1 MDLGKFLVDGGG
13 AVPRANGGVCRSLG
27 VNYLARPRAVRGG
40 LPLGAESRP
49 WKGLSM
55 KYEKERVSLV
65 DLSTGEELVSA
76 DLTAPRVKAIVKAYA
91 LAGITLGKKER
102 VSA

>member
-1 MDLGKFLVDGGG
+1 MDRDG
-13 AVPRANGGVCRSLG
+13 AVSRVNGGVYRSLG
-27 VNYLARPRAVRGG
+27 ANYLARPEAVRGG

-55 KYEKERVSLV
+55 KYQKERVSLV
-65 DLSTGEELVSA
+65 DLSTGEEIVSA

-91 LAGITLGKKER
+91 LAGIELGQKEK

>member
-1 MDLGKFLVDGGG
+1 VDLGELLVDRGG

-27 VNYLARPRAVRGG
+27 AYYLARPRAVRGS

-49 WKGLSM
+49 WKGLIM
-55 KYEKERVSLV
+55 KYQKERVSLV
-65 DLSTGEELVSA
+65 DLFTGEELVSA

-91 LAGITLGKKER
+91 LAGITLGQKER

>member
-1 MDLGKFLVDGGG
+1 M
-13 AVPRANGGVCRSLG
+13 
-27 VNYLARPRAVRGG
+27 
-40 LPLGAESRP
+40 
-49 WKGLSM
+49 
-55 KYEKERVSLV
+55 SLV

-91 LAGITLGKKER
+91 LAGIQLGQKER

>member
-1 MDLGKFLVDGGG
+1 MKEGSASDQWLSVISRSELSLTAG
-13 AVPRANGGVCRSLG
+13 AVGG
-27 VNYLARPRAVRGG
+27 N
-40 LPLGAESRP
+40 LPLGAELRP
-49 WKGLSM
+49 WKGLLM
-55 KYEKERVSLV
+55 KYQKERVSLV

-91 LAGITLGKKER
+91 LAGITLGERER

>member
-1 MDLGKFLVDGGG
+1 VDLGELLVDRGG

-27 VNYLARPRAVRGG
+27 AYYLARPRAVRGG

-49 WKGLSM
+49 WKGLIM
-55 KYEKERVSLV
+55 KYQKERVSLV

-91 LAGITLGKKER
+91 LAGIELRQKER

>member
-1 MDLGKFLVDGGG
+1 MY
-13 AVPRANGGVCRSLG
+13 RSNGGVHRSLG
-27 VNYLARPRAVRGG
+27 ANYLARPRAVRGN
-40 LPLGAESRP
+40 LPLGAESKP

-55 KYEKERVSLV
+55 KYEKNRVSLV
-65 DLSTGEELVSA
+65 DLSTGEEIVSA

-91 LAGITLGKKER
+91 LAGITLGEKER

>member
-1 MDLGKFLVDGGG
+1 M
-13 AVPRANGGVCRSLG
+13 PRAYGGVCRFLG
-27 VNYLARPRAVRGG
+27 AYYLARPRAVRGG

-49 WKGLSM
+49 WKGLVM
-55 KYEKERVSLV
+55 KYQKERVSLI
-65 DLSTGEELVSA
+65 DLFTGEEIVSA

-91 LAGITLGKKER
+91 LAGIELGQKER

>member
-1 MDLGKFLVDGGG
+1 MDLGELLVDRGG

-49 WKGLSM
+49 WKGLIM
-55 KYEKERVSLV
+55 KYQKERVSLV
-65 DLSTGEELVSA
+65 DLFTGEEIVSA

-91 LAGITLGKKER
+91 LAGITLGQKER